1 MATDNANATVA
12 FARRRARHGKGPIAI
27 RRATWDF
34 ASQNV
39 AKSGVANFLT
49 IPGNTYVLGGK
60 LTITSAL
67 TASTTLT
74 IKLGSV
80 AITGAVAKSAAT
92 TVLGVAATADMA
104 PYTASAAAIT
114 ATNASAAAIV
124 AGKATLEVITV
135 ELDKL

>member
-1 MATDNANATVA
+1 MATANTNPTVA
-12 FARRRARHGKGPIAI
+12 FARRRARHGKSPVAI

-34 ASQNV
+34 ASQNI
-39 AKSGVANFLT
+39 AKSGVANLLT

-60 LTITSAL
+60 LTINSAL

-80 AITGAVAKSAAT
+80 AMTAAVAKSAGT

-104 PYTASAAAIT
+104 PYTGSAAAIT
-114 ATNASAAAIV
+114 ATNSSAAAIV
-124 AGKATLEVITV
+124 AGKAQLEVITV